1 MLEILPSPDHV
12 AAYRLAGT
20 LDGDDYDRMIAD
32 IEARLAR
39 HEKIGVLADLTHF
52 TDITFEAG
60 LKDARYSL
68 SKLFQLNRFPREAV
82 ITDRQWIRTMV
93 NVMRPLVPFVEL
105 RTFEPRD
112 AAEAMDWAAGI

>member
-12 AAYRLAGT
+12 AAYRLSGT

-32 IEARLAR
+32 IDARLAR
-39 HEKIGVLADLTHF
+39 HEKIGVLADLTGF
-52 TDITFEAG
+52 KDITFQAG

-82 ITDRQWIRTMV
+82 ITDRQWIRTMAH
-93 NVMRPLVPFVEL
+93 VMGPLVPFVEL
-105 RTFEPRD
+105 RTFEPGD
-112 AAEAMDWAAGI
+112 AAEAMDWVAGI